1 MVTRA
6 AVCLSLRRTLSE
18 LWVVERVLA
27 MEAVVTMEA
36 ARVAVTVAAA
46 PEEARGAAKAV
57 ASEVAPAAAR
67 ATAAMEVVAMEVVV
81 MEVVDGVAETVVA
94 ARVVEVRAGVAR
106 AEAREAAVRV
116 VAARAVARV
125 VDRTGVTM
133 VAALAAGV
141 EVATMVVASTG
152 CIYRRWRGRHWFP
165 TPGTQTGSGTPRMWG
180 RKGTPH
186 LCTLRTAAGVVATWV
201 AVAARAVAMA
211 RYGTH
216 PEVRKVG
223 RVVLR
228 EAPGAASAMDSAG
241 AQGEPWAAVATS
253 RLVAWG

>member
-1 MVTRA
+1 
-6 AVCLSLRRTLSE
+6 
-18 LWVVERVLA
+18 VVERVLA

-106 AEAREAAVRV
+106 AEAREAAVRA

-125 VDRTGVTM
+125 VKM
-133 VAALAAGV
+133 VAALVAGL
-141 EVATMVVASTG
+141 ELATMVVASTG

-180 RKGTPH
+180 HKGTPH

-228 EAPGAASAMDSAG
+228 EAPGAAKAMDSAG
-241 AQGEPWAAVATS
+241 AQGEPSAAVATS
-253 RLVAWG
+253 RLVAWLG